1 MEKTLFEMTQDF
13 VMSLGQAKL
22 SKDKIGEEAA
32 IIVAIRPAE
41 RGGESDKDIKHG
53 EVTAAVMGK
62 NGHLF
67 DALLTIG
74 RQDRDMRVNIIKA
87 ASRLILDFD

>member
-1 MEKTLFEMTQDF
+1 MKKTLFEMTQDF

-22 SKDKIGEEAA
+22 SKDEIGEEAA
-32 IIVAIRPAE
+32 IIVAIRPE
-41 RGGESDKDIKHG
+41 RGGESDKDIEHG
-53 EVTAAVMGK
+53 EATAAVMGK

-67 DALLTIG
+67 NALLTIG

>member
-32 IIVAIRPAE
+32 IIVAIRPE
-41 RGGESDKDIKHG
+41 RGGG
-53 EVTAAVMGK
+53 E
-62 NGHLF
+62 
-67 DALLTIG
+67 I
-74 RQDRDMRVNIIKA
+74 R
-87 ASRLILDFD
+87 

>member
-22 SKDKIGEEAA
+22 SKDEIGEEAA
-32 IIVAIRPAE
+32 IIVAVRPE
-41 RGGESDKDIKHG
+41 RGGESDKDIEHG

-67 DALLTIG
+67 NALLTIG